1 MKTNGTD
8 HLIKRTLNSLYP
20 LKYDKKDED
29 VKIRFVND
37 ANIKMMQ
44 KTDT

>member
-1 MKTNGTD
+1 MKTSGTE

-20 LKYDKKDED
+20 LECDKKDKD

-37 ANIKMMQ
+37 TNIKMMQ
-44 KTDT
+44 KIDT